1 MLTEKHYRKIVKLTE
16 TMEELQWFVGVA
28 IDQGKCVE
36 GHLAATK
43 TLAGIEKDL
52 QRLRLDIDKGAE

>member
-1 MLTEKHYRKIVKLTE
+1 MLTEKHYRKITKLTE

-28 IDQGKCVE
+28 IDKGKCVE
-36 GHLAATK
+36 GCFAATE

-52 QRLRLDIDKGAE
+52 QK